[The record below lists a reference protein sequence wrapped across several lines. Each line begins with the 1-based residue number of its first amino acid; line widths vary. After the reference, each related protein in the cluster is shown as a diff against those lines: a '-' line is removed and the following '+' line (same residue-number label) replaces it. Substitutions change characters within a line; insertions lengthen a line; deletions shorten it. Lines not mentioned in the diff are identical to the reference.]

1 MHQKIIFSRIKAF
14 QQQKKYPSS
23 LYICI
28 TQATTTKKKVHT
40 TAFKKTS
47 KNIVAAIS

>member
-1 MHQKIIFSRIKAF
+1 MHQQKIIFSRIKAF
-14 QQQKKYPSS
+14 QQQKKNPSA
-23 LYICI
+23 LYMYNP
-28 TQATTTKKKVHT
+28 TNNNKKKVHT